1 MEESS
6 LTVALSIL
14 DGDNYETWA
23 VRMTVHLQAL
33 DVWEAVEE
41 NYEVP
46 PLGANPTVA
55 QMKLHKERRTRKAK
69 AKACLFAAVSPSIFI
84 KIMKIDSAAEIWE
97 YLKEEYKGDERI
109 KNMQVMNLIREFEMK
124 KMRESDAVKD
134 YAAQL
139 LSIADKVRLLGKEFS
154 NEKIVQK
161 ILVTLPEKYEA
172 TISSLENSKDL
183 STISLTELLHS
194 LEAVEQRRLMRQ
206 GDTAEGA
213 FQARM
218 QKNADVKCNKCG
230 KQGHVE
236 RICKNQQQEE
246 TNAVVDYCQEEQLFA
261 ATCFANKS
269 TSKSWLVDS
278 GCTNHMTNNQDLFR
292 ELDRTTISKVRI
304 GNGEYIP
311 VKGKGTVAIESQ
323 TGLKLIYDVLF
334 VPDIDQNLLSVGQLV
349 EKEFKVYFEDRNCI
363 IKDAEGKEVFNIKMK
378 GKSFALNLLEDEHT
392 AILQQDSTTMFW
404 DRRVE
409 HFHHDDVLYMKKNQ
423 IVEGLPDLEKDLP
436 ICATCQY
443 GKQTKLPFP
452 KKISWRATQKLQ
464 LVHTDV
470 GGSQK
475 MPSLKWN
482 ANNVWWISKNAI
494 LEMECKQFWAKTA
507 SRAVYFLN
515 ILPTKVLKKQTPFEV
530 WFECL
535 RARLGVCI
543 YEVKEEC

>member
-6 LTVALSIL
+6 LIAAPSIL

-23 VRMTVHLQAL
+23 VKMTVHLQAL
-33 DVWEAVEE
+33 DVWEAMEE

-46 PLGANPTVA
+46 PLGPNPTVA
-55 QMKLHKERRTRKAK
+55 QMKLHKERKTRKAK

-84 KIMKIDSAAEIWE
+84 KIMKINSAAEIWE
-97 YLKEEYKGDERI
+97 YLKEEYKGNERI

-134 YAAQL
+134 YAAQF
-139 LSIADKVRLLGKEFS
+139 LSIANKVRLLGKEFS

-161 ILVTLPEKYEA
+161 ILVTLLEKYEA
-172 TISSLENSKDL
+172 AVSSLENSKDL
-183 STISLTELLHS
+183 STISLTKLLHS
-194 LEAVEQRRLMRQ
+194 LEVVEQRRLMRQ
-206 GDTAEGA
+206 GDTVEGA

-218 QKNADVKCNKCG
+218 QKN
-230 KQGHVE
+230 
-236 RICKNQQQEE
+236 
-246 TNAVVDYCQEEQLFA
+246 
-261 ATCFANKS
+261 
-269 TSKSWLVDS
+269 
-278 GCTNHMTNNQDLFR
+278 
-292 ELDRTTISKVRI
+292 
-304 GNGEYIP
+304 
-311 VKGKGTVAIESQ
+311 
-323 TGLKLIYDVLF
+323 
-334 VPDIDQNLLSVGQLV
+334 LV
-349 EKEFKVYFEDRNCI
+349 EKEFKVYFEDKNCI
-363 IKDAEGKEVFNIKMK
+363 IKDVEGKEVFNIKMK
-378 GKSFALNLLEDEHT
+378 RKSFALNLLEDEHT
-392 AILQQDSTTMFW
+392 AILRQDSTTMFW
-404 DRRVE
+404 DRKVE

-423 IVEGLPDLEKDLP
+423 IAEGLPDLEKDLP

-482 ANNVWWISKNAI
+482 ANNVHQLTAPYNPQQNGVVERKNRTI
-494 LEMECKQFWAKTA
+494 LKMTRCLLHEKDLPKKFWAETA

-515 ILPTKVLKKQTPFEV
+515 ILLTKALKKQTPFEV
-530 WFECL
+530 WFEFL

>member
-6 LTVALSIL
+6 LTVAPSVL

-55 QMKLHKERRTRKAK
+55 QMNFT
-69 AKACLFAAVSPSIFI
+69 INFI

-124 KMRESDAVKD
+124 KMRESDVVKD

-161 ILVTLPEKYEA
+161 ILLDRIITFLGGCGTKKTHETRRYYRRS
-172 TISSLENSKDL
+172 ISSKN
-183 STISLTELLHS
+183 
-194 LEAVEQRRLMRQ
+194 
-206 GDTAEGA
+206 AEKCRHKNGK
-213 FQARM
+213 M
-218 QKNADVKCNKCG
+218 NNNKPCSNNQKNGVFPPCPHCKKTNHSPQKCWWRPDVKCNKCG

-246 TNAVVDYCQEEQLFA
+246 TSAAVDYCQEEQLFA

-269 TSKSWLVDS
+269 TSESWLVDS

-323 TGLKLIYDVLF
+323 T
-334 VPDIDQNLLSVGQLV
+334 
-349 EKEFKVYFEDRNCI
+349 DRNCI

-423 IVEGLPDLEKDLP
+423 IAEG
-436 ICATCQY
+436 
-443 GKQTKLPFP
+443 
-452 KKISWRATQKLQ
+452 
-464 LVHTDV
+464 
-470 GGSQK
+470 
-475 MPSLKWN
+475 
-482 ANNVWWISKNAI
+482 
-494 LEMECKQFWAKTA
+494 
-507 SRAVYFLN
+507 FL
-515 ILPTKVLKKQTPFEV
+515 T
-530 WFECL
+530 
-535 RARLGVCI
+535 
-543 YEVKEEC
+543 

>member
-6 LTVALSIL
+6 LTVAPSVL

-23 VRMTVHLQAL
+23 VRMT
-33 DVWEAVEE
+33 AVEE

-218 QKNADVKCNKCG
+218 QKNACHKNGKVNNNKSCGNNQKNGVFPPCPHCKKTNHSPQKCWWRPDVKCNKCG

-246 TNAVVDYCQEEQLFA
+246 TNA
-261 ATCFANKS
+261 
-269 TSKSWLVDS
+269 
-278 GCTNHMTNNQDLFR
+278 
-292 ELDRTTISKVRI
+292 
-304 GNGEYIP
+304 YIP

-349 EKEFKVYFEDRNCI
+349 EKEFKMLKAKRC
-363 IKDAEGKEVFNIKMK
+363 FNIKMK

-475 MPSLKWN
+475 MPSLKLN
-482 ANNVWWISKNAI
+482 ANNVH
-494 LEMECKQFWAKTA
+494 Q
-507 SRAVYFLN
+507 LN
-515 ILPTKVLKKQTPFEV
+515 CTI
-530 WFECL
+530 
-535 RARLGVCI
+535 
-543 YEVKEEC
+543 

>member
-6 LTVALSIL
+6 LTVAPSIL

-33 DVWEAVEE
+33 DVWEVVEE

-69 AKACLFAAVSPSIFI
+69 AKACLFAVVSPSIFI
-84 KIMKIDSAAEIWE
+84 KIMKIDSTAEIWE

-139 LSIADKVRLLGKEFS
+139 LIADKVRLLGKEFS

-183 STISLTELLHS
+183 STISLTKLLHY

-206 GDTAEGA
+206 GDTAEGT

-218 QKNADVKCNKCG
+218 QKNAGHKNGKVNNNKSCGNNQKNGVFPPCPHCKKTNHSPQKCWWRPDVKCNKCG

-236 RICKNQQQEE
+236 RICKNQ
-246 TNAVVDYCQEEQLFA
+246 
-261 ATCFANKS
+261 
-269 TSKSWLVDS
+269 
-278 GCTNHMTNNQDLFR
+278 H
-292 ELDRTTISKVRI
+292 
-304 GNGEYIP
+304 
-311 VKGKGTVAIESQ
+311 
-323 TGLKLIYDVLF
+323 
-334 VPDIDQNLLSVGQLV
+334 VGQLV

-423 IVEGLPDLEKDLP
+423 IAEGLPDLEKDLP

-452 KKISWRATQKLQ
+452 KKIS
-464 LVHTDV
+464 
-470 GGSQK
+470 
-475 MPSLKWN
+475 
-482 ANNVWWISKNAI
+482 
-494 LEMECKQFWAKTA
+494 
-507 SRAVYFLN
+507 
-515 ILPTKVLKKQTPFEV
+515 
-530 WFECL
+530 
-535 RARLGVCI
+535 
-543 YEVKEEC
+543 